1 MIKKKVG
8 EYLER
13 AEKLKD
19 HLAKPTTTKDG
30 KPAFAAAN
38 GIGSGGKAKSFPF
51 QGDMC

>member
-19 HLAKPTTTKDG
+19 HLAKPAGKDG
-30 KPAFAAAN
+30 TGKTAAAN
-38 GIGSGGKAKSFPF
+38 GVGTGGKAKLSSL
-51 QGDMC
+51 